1 MEHRGVRY
9 TIRAGIEPDLWSVAI
24 HPGGVESAAK
34 RVYGMREKAEFHA
47 RSMINTWLQ
56 KQPAIHRT
64 QSTLNMTARHAER
77 KQLDE

>member
-56 KQPAIHRT
+56 KP
-64 QSTLNMTARHAER
+64 ARHTPHTVNAKYDGAPCR
-77 KQLDE
+77 TKTT